1 MDHLL
6 QEGGQELTERTL
18 IVVKPDGVRRG
29 LVGRVISRF
38 EDKGFRVVDLRLL
51 SLGRAQAE
59 SFYSPHT
66 QKPFFPELVRFI
78 TSGPVIVAILDG
90 DSAVEVARKM
100 IGLTKGTDAL
110 PGTVRGDFTLGIT
123 ENIIH
128 ASDSAESFARES
140 GILFQ

>member
-1 MDHLL
+1 M
-6 QEGGQELTERTL
+6 TERTL

-66 QKPFFPELVRFI
+66 HKPFFPELVRFI